1 MPLPKISTPSYELEL
16 PSTGETVNYRPFLV
30 KEEKLLVIALESEDT
45 KQITTAIRNVI
56 RNCGLTKGIKVEDLP
71 TFDIEYL
78 FLKLRS
84 KSIGEI
90 SEIGLKCTDMECG
103 GVNQISINMDEI
115 EITKPEGHNRKIMIS
130 DEVGVMMSYP
140 VMKTSGITEED
151 GMAIVK
157 DCIEMIFTEEE
168 THERDSFTSKE
179 LDEFIDSMDTK
190 QFAKIKEFFDTMPKL
205 QHTIN
210 YKCEKCG
217 EDKEVTLQGL
227 DSFFG

>member
-1 MPLPKISTPSYELEL
+1 MSLPKLNTPVYEAIL
-16 PSTGETVNYRPFLV
+16 PSTEKVIKYRPFLV
-30 KEEKLLVIALESEDT
+30 KEEKVLLTAMEDGSQTALMN
-45 KQITTAIRNVI
+45 AIKTI
-56 RNCGLTKGIKVEDLP
+56 LKNCVQGNLDVERLP
-71 TFDIEYL
+71 LFDIEYL

-84 KSIGEI
+84 KSVGEI
-90 SEIGLKCTDMECG
+90 SEIGLKCTDTECG
-103 GVNQISINMDEI
+103 GVNQLSINMDEI
-115 EITKPEGHNRKIMIS
+115 EVTKPKGHNRKIMIS
-130 DEVGVMMSYP
+130 DDVGVMMSYP

>member
-1 MPLPKISTPSYELEL
+1 MSLPKLNTPVYEAIL
-16 PSTGETVNYRPFLV
+16 PSTEKVIKFRPFLV
-30 KEEKLLVIALESEDT
+30 KEEKVLLTAMEDGS
-45 KQITTAIRNVI
+45 QTAMMNAIKTI
-56 RNCGLTKGIKVEDLP
+56 IKNCVQGEIDVERLP
-71 TFDIEYL
+71 LFDIEYL

-103 GVNQISINMDEI
+103 GVNQLSINMDEI
-115 EITKPEGHNRKIMIS
+115 EVTKPEGHNRKIMIS
-130 DEVGVMMSYP
+130 DDVGVMMSYP

-151 GMAIVK
+151 GLAIIK

-217 EDKEVTLQGL
+217 EDKEITLQGL

>member
-1 MPLPKISTPSYELEL
+1 MSLPKLNTPVYEAIL
-16 PSTGETVNYRPFLV
+16 PSTDKVIKFRPFLV
-30 KEEKLLVIALESEDT
+30 KEEKVLLTAMEDGSQTALMN
-45 KQITTAIRNVI
+45 AIKTI
-56 RNCGLTKGIKVEDLP
+56 LKNCVQGNLDVERLP
-71 TFDIEYL
+71 LFDIEYL

-103 GVNQISINMDEI
+103 GVNQLSINMDEI
-115 EITKPEGHNRKIMIS
+115 EVTKPKGHNRKIMIS
-130 DEVGVMMSYP
+130 DDVGVMMSYP

-157 DCIEMIFTEEE
+157 DCIEMIFTVEE

-179 LDEFIDSMDTK
+179 LDAFIDSLDTK